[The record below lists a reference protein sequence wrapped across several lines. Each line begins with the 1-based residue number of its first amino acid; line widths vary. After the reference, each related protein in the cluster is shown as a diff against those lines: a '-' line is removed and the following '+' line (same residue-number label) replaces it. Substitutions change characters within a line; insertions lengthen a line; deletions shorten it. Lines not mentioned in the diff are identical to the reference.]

1 MGIARFR
8 FFSAS
13 LFVILIVSFNSS
25 FAQEYGRLRGFL
37 TDSTSGE
44 ALAFA
49 NVYIKDINL
58 GASSNERGIFL
69 INKIPDDK
77 NYDVTF
83 SYVGYKTKIISV
95 FIKPGDEVTQLDV
108 QLVPLSIELHS
119 IEKIGDKYSTENRT
133 DLGLKRISIKELEI
147 LPKGVET
154 DVFRSLQ
161 LLPGISTT
169 GDVTAKYYV
178 RGGGGDQNLIL
189 INGIELYNPFHSLGL
204 FSVLDPD
211 IINSIKFY
219 KGGFTS
225 EYSGHLSSV
234 MDIISKD
241 GNKKLFGGKGSISL
255 LTMKGVIDGPIP
267 NGSFIISGRR
277 SYNNNILKK
286 FFNENTVPIDFYDLS
301 FKLNYS
307 SADIFENAKFSI
319 FGFSSS
325 DNVNYND
332 PLREGF
338 KWKNSLFGF
347 EWLQVYDTPIFSR
360 LGISSSNFNGEVIPN
375 LSSMKPRKNDVRDVT
390 IKFDLN
396 TVYAS
401 NDEMQFGLKFKIL
414 NASFYQ
420 LNNLRAVTD
429 IERFAGNMSI
439 YGKYRFLQFKDIAV
453 DFGSRYNVTG
463 LSKNGDGTFEPRVS
477 ITYNLFPAVTLKGSW
492 GIYYQEIVTVSD
504 EEEII
509 SVFEPWIIIP
519 DYMDPAFAIHYN
531 AGIDFLFTKG
541 ISCSVEGYYK
551 ILKNLP
557 IVNNEKFL
565 SSDPDLL
572 PGAGE
577 SYGWEFLFN
586 YGVDPFNFSTSYTLS
601 WAYKEVNGWT
611 YYPKY
616 DARHALN
623 VILEYNL
630 GAGWVASAVWN
641 YSSGHP
647 FTELV
652 GYYDKYFL
660 NNTNTSE
667 LNYGGFYP
675 YPILGDR
682 NLGRLPAYH
691 RLDLS
696 LSKKLELSFVKMEVG
711 LSAIN
716 VYNRK
721 NIFYFNRDTGE
732 IVNMLPFLF
741 TGTFKVEL

>member
-1 MGIARFR
+1 MYISYFR
-8 FFSAS
+8 FYLLS
-13 LFVILIVSFNSS
+13 LFILLLSFNCLY
-25 FAQEYGRLRGFL
+25 AQEYGRLRGFL

-49 NVYIKDINL
+49 NVYIKDINV

-69 INKIPDDK
+69 INKIPANQK
-77 NYDVTF
+77 YDVTF
-83 SYVGYKTKIISV
+83 SYVGYKSKVITV
-95 FIKPGDEVTQLDV
+95 FIKPGDEVTKLDV

-119 IEKIGDKYSTENRT
+119 IEKIGDKYSTDDRT
-133 DLGLKRISIKELEI
+133 DLGIERISVKELEI

-161 LLPGISTT
+161 LIPGISTT

-204 FSVLDPD
+204 FSVIDPD
-211 IINSIKFY
+211 MINSVEFY
-219 KGGFTS
+219 KGGFGS

-241 GNKKLFGGKGSISL
+241 GNKKKIGAKAGVSFLTAKGLIE
-255 LTMKGVIDGPIP
+255 GPIP
-267 NGSFIISGRR
+267 NGSFMISGRK
-277 SYNNNILKK
+277 SYNNNILRK
-286 FFNENTVPIDFYDLS
+286 FFNENTVPVDFYDLS

-307 SADIFENAKFSI
+307 STDIFENAKFSI
-319 FGFSSS
+319 FGFLSQ
-325 DNVNYND
+325 DKVDYNN

-338 KWKNSLFGF
+338 NWRNNIFGF
-347 EWLQVYDTPIFSR
+347 EWLQVYDVPIFSR
-360 LGISSSNFNGEVIPN
+360 LGVSLSDFNGEVVPN
-375 LSSMKPRKNDVRDVT
+375 LSSLKPRKNEIKDFT
-390 IKFDLN
+390 IKFDMDA
-396 TVYAS
+396 VFS
-401 NDEMQFGLKFKIL
+401 SSDEIKFGLKFKIL
-414 NASFYQ
+414 DAKFHQ
-420 LNNLRAVTD
+420 INNLSASTD
-429 IERFAGNMSI
+429 IERFAGNVSV

-453 DFGSRYNVTG
+453 DFGSRYNLTG
-463 LSKNGDGTFEPRVS
+463 LSLNGGGSFEPRAS
-477 ITYNLFPAVTLKGSW
+477 ITYHLFPWVTLKSSW
-492 GIYYQEIVTVSD
+492 GIYYQEIATVSD

-519 DYMDPAFAIHYN
+519 DYMEPASAIHYS
-531 AGIDFLFTKG
+531 AGIDFLFTK
-541 ISCSVEGYYK
+541 SVTFSVEGYFK
-551 ILKNLP
+551 NLKNLP
-557 IVNNEKFL
+557 IVNNEKYL

-572 PGAGE
+572 PGSGE
-577 SYGWEFLFN
+577 SYGWELLFN
-586 YGVDPFNFSTSYTLS
+586 YGIDPFKFSTSYTLS

-616 DARHALN
+616 DARHAVN
-623 VILEYNL
+623 VILEFNM
-630 GAGWVASAVWN
+630 GAGWVIGGVWN
-641 YSSGHP
+641 FSSGHP

-675 YPILGDR
+675 YPILGDT
-682 NLGRLPAYH
+682 NVGRLPGYH

-696 LSKKLELSFVKMEVG
+696 LSKRMELSFVNIEAG
-711 LSAIN
+711 ISAIN
-716 VYNRK
+716 VYNRN
-721 NIFYFNRDTGE
+721 NIFYFNRETGE

-741 TGTFKVEL
+741 TGTLKVEL